1 MNRRLLVKDVHFPFM
16 TLCEQDKASQA
27 LSYFDEMM
35 ASVYCAGTT
44 AHLGGYRV
52 SGIRK
57 IGVLTGGG
65 DAPGLNPAI
74 KGLVY
79 RCSEFGIKVMGIYD
93 GWRGLLNP
101 LPEPLPLENAR
112 VRRWDRDG
120 GTNLGSSRTNPFRSI
135 NSEGERVDR
144 SQEVL
149 ENIRALELDAVVA
162 CGGEDTL
169 GVAARL
175 SQMGVPVVGIPKTI
189 DKDLAGTDYT
199 LGFDTALRN
208 VTEVIERSRT
218 PAGSHGWV
226 QVIEVMGRHAGHL
239 ALWSGVAG
247 QADLILIPEYPFRY
261 EIVFQ
266 HLRARL
272 GDPDQINRDRHKPRY
287 AVIVVA
293 EGAYAE
299 DGELVT
305 IDDHHDAF
313 GHARLGGIG
322 EVLAK
327 KTMSE
332 TPYEARSVMLGHP
345 QRGGAP
351 SPIDRIMGISFGAR
365 AADAVIA
372 GDFAKMVASRGVA
385 PAYNLMLVNLTDVM
399 GRLNTVDLER
409 HYDTERYH
417 FKGIGIKHKTP

>member
-1 MNRRLLVKDVHFPFM
+1 M
-16 TLCEQDKASQA
+16 TAMK
-27 LSYFDEMM
+27 
-35 ASVYCAGTT
+35 
-44 AHLGGYRV
+44 
-52 SGIRK
+52 K

-65 DAPGLNPAI
+65 DAPGLNPAV

-79 RCSEFGIKVMGIYD
+79 RASEHGINVVGLYD
-93 GWRGLLNP
+93 GWRSLLDPAGDVIALDRNV
-101 LPEPLPLENAR
+101 

-120 GTNLGSSRTNPFRSI
+120 GTNLGSSRTNPFKTATDT
-135 NSEGERVDR
+135 GGHVDR
-144 SQEVL
+144 SREVE
-149 ENIRALELDAVVA
+149 ENIARLGLDAVVV

-175 SQMGVPVVGIPKTI
+175 HARGVPVVGIPKTI

-247 QADLILIPEYPFRY
+247 GADLILIPEHPFRY
-261 EIVFQ
+261 EKIYR
-266 HLRARL
+266 HLHERL
-272 GDPDQINRDRHKPRY
+272 GDTAASRRDRTQPRY
-287 AVIVVA
+287 SVIVVA

-299 DGELVT
+299 DGGLVT
-305 IDDHHDAF
+305 VDDRHDAF
-313 GHARLGGIG
+313 GHARLGGVG
-322 EVLAK
+322 EVLARRI
-327 KTMSE
+327 MAE
-332 TPYEARSVMLGHP
+332 TPYDARAAMLGHP

-351 SPIDRIMGISFGAR
+351 SPVDRMMGMMFGAR
-365 AADAVIA
+365 AADALAA
-372 GDFAKMVASRGVA
+372 GRLGMLVSARGIA
-385 PAYNLMLVNLTDVM
+385 PACELSLVEITAVLD
-399 GRLNTVDLER
+399 RINTVDVGR

-417 FKGIGIKHKTP
+417 LRGIGM

>member
-1 MNRRLLVKDVHFPFM
+1 
-16 TLCEQDKASQA
+16 
-27 LSYFDEMM
+27 M
-35 ASVYCAGTT
+35 AAIK
-44 AHLGGYRV
+44 RV
-52 SGIRK
+52 
-57 IGVLTGGG
+57 GVLTGGG

-79 RCSEFGIKVMGIYD
+79 RASEHGIAVTGLYD
-93 GWRGLLNP
+93 GWRSLLNP
-101 LPEPLPLENAR
+101 LRDVLELDRAK

-120 GTNLGSSRTNPFRSI
+120 GTNLGSSRTNPYKII
-135 NSEGERVDR
+135 NAEGERIDR
-144 SQEVL
+144 SAEAM
-149 ENIRALELDAVVA
+149 ENISKLGLDAIVA

-175 SQMGVPVVGIPKTI
+175 SQQGVPVVGIPKTI

-239 ALWSGVAG
+239 SLWAGVAG
-247 QADLILIPEYPFRY
+247 QADLILIPEHPFRY
-261 EIVFQ
+261 EKVYH
-266 HLRARL
+266 HLRERL
-272 GDPDQINRDRHKPRY
+272 GDVSGPVRDAQRPRY
-287 AVIVVA
+287 SVIVVA

-305 IDDHHDAF
+305 VDDRHDAF

-322 EVLAK
+322 EVLARRI
-327 KTMSE
+327 MAE
-332 TPYEARSVMLGHP
+332 TPYDARSAMLGHP

-351 SPIDRIMGISFGAR
+351 SAIDRIMGMMFGAR
-365 AADAVIA
+365 AADALA
-372 GDFAKMVASRGVA
+372 SGDSGVMVSARGIA
-385 PAYNLMLVNLTDVM
+385 PACDLSLVEISSVL
-399 GRLNTVDLER
+399 GKLNTVDVER
-409 HYDTERYH
+409 YYDTDRYH
-417 FKGIGIKHKTP
+417 LKDIGM